1 MTLRI
6 GAILL
11 ASANLLTA
19 SVINAEHS
27 HIVHGVAVHE
37 HSEPLPA
44 KGIIVK
50 DYTIGKECDSHE
62 PGHHE
67 KVQHESKHHSEHHS

>member
-6 GAILL
+6 GTILL
-11 ASANLLTA
+11 ASAHLLSA
-19 SVINAEHS
+19 SVINADHDQ
-27 HIVHGVAVHE
+27 IVHGVAVHE

-62 PGHHE
+62 PG
-67 KVQHESKHHSEHHS
+67 EH